1 MNKEIVEVIRAT
13 DNIVLATHI
22 RPDGDALG
30 SLLGFADILRKSGKR
45 VICYLEEPVSELYS
59 FLPITAEIETDFSK
73 ILSFVQECGSNIAG
87 ICLDCGDVSRLG
99 KNGSALKE
107 ISPFMVIDHHQG
119 NSGFGDITWIE
130 PGRSATGEMIY
141 DLALEL
147 FAGADDEN
155 GQNRAAVQKISR
167 DAAVCLYTAIVTD
180 TGSFQYDSTTAHTFS
195 VAGQLVAAGVNPAH
209 ISQSLYD
216 TASFER
222 LQLMQRVLA
231 SMESFSAGRVA
242 VIQVSQQMLADTG
255 TDFEDCEG
263 FINLPRSVA
272 GVEVAVF
279 LKESNV
285 SPLHVSV
292 SLRAKG
298 ACDVAKVA
306 AKFGGGGH
314 RNAAG
319 FRKGG
324 KSLIQV
330 RDLLLPILEKA
341 LADQ

>member
-1 MNKEIVEVIRAT
+1 MNKELVKAIQAS

-30 SLLGFADILRKSGKR
+30 SLFGFADILASLGKQ
-45 VICYLEEPVSELYS
+45 VVCYLEEPVSDQYS
-59 FLPITAEIETDFSK
+59 FLPAPAVIETDLDK
-73 ILSFVQECGSNIAG
+73 ILSFVGQCGINIAG

-99 KNGSALKE
+99 RSGTALKK
-107 ISPFMVIDHHQG
+107 IAPFMVIDHHQG
-119 NSGFGDITWIE
+119 NNGFGDITWIE
-130 PGRSATGEMIY
+130 PGRSATGEMIF

-147 FAGADDEN
+147 FAGAEDNKERQISKN
-155 GQNRAAVQKISR
+155 AAI
-167 DAAVCLYTAIVTD
+167 CLYTAIVTD
-180 TGSFQYDSTTAHTFS
+180 TGSFQYDSTTAHTFA

-216 TASFER
+216 TASFGR
-222 LQLMQRVLA
+222 MQLMQRVLA
-231 SMESFSAGRVA
+231 TLESFFDGRVA
-242 VIQVSQQMLADTG
+242 FIQVSQQMLTDTG

-263 FINLPRSVA
+263 FINLPRSVV
-272 GVEVAVF
+272 GVQVAVF
-279 LKESNV
+279 LKESETN
-285 SPLHVSV
+285 PQQVSV

-298 ACDVAKVA
+298 ECDVAKVA

-319 FRKGG
+319 FRKSG
-324 KSLIQV
+324 KTLNQV
-330 RDLLLPILEKA
+330 RDLLLPVLEKA